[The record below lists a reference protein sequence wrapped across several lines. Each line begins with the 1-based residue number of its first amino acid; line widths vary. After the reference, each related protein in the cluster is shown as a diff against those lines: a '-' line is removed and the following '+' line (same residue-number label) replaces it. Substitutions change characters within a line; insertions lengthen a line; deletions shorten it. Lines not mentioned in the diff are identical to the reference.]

1 MIAGLATDKQKN
13 SALADQKSIR
23 SFLKWFIP
31 GLGVKRWFG
40 LLIAGS
46 GLVGFGSAVF
56 IVEFYRVRPELFLR
70 YVEQVVDVRIWWLAG
85 FAAFAGLLVLSFAVV
100 QINRAI
106 LEPLEMDTDQLI
118 DAVVE
123 HRQRKQGPEIVAV
136 GGGTGMPT
144 LLRGLKSYTSNL
156 TAIVTVADD
165 GGSSGKLR
173 RELGVLPPG
182 DFRNN
187 IVALAR
193 DEGMMTQLFQYRFG
207 SDGTLDGHS
216 FGNLLITALN
226 GITGSFEEALIESSR
241 VLAVRGQVLPST
253 LEDVT
258 LIADMRMVESS
269 NMKRVVGESNIPE
282 AVGKIEQV
290 HLEPEVVPAYPGAI
304 KHILAAELITLGPGS
319 LYTSVM
325 PNVLIPAV
333 AKAIKAS
340 RALKVYVCNVATQTG
355 ETDDYS
361 AEDHLRAIEQHAG
374 PGICDVVI
382 CNNHFPDLEKDA
394 NFKYVRREATGS
406 VNGVRFYEANLVDD
420 QHPWRHSSERLGEAI
435 MNLLDSTSLPNQQ
448 H

>member
-1 MIAGLATDKQKN
+1 MAN
-13 SALADQKSIR
+13 QKSVR
-23 SFLKWFIP
+23 SVLKWLVP
-31 GLGVKRWFG
+31 GLGIKRWFG

-46 GLVGFGSAVF
+46 ALIGFGSAVF
-56 IVEFYRVRPELFLR
+56 IVEVYRVSPELFLR
-70 YVEQVVDVRIWWLAG
+70 YVEQVVDVRIWWMAG
-85 FAAFAGLLVLSFAVV
+85 IAGLGGLLLLAFAVV

-106 LEPLEMDTDQLI
+106 LEPLAMDTDQLI

-123 HRQRKQGPEIVAV
+123 HRQRKQGPTVVAV

-144 LLRGLKSYTSNL
+144 LLRGLKTHTSNL

-207 SDGTLDGHS
+207 SEGTLDGHS

-226 GITGSFEEALIESSR
+226 GITGSFEEALIESSK

-258 LIADMRMVESS
+258 LLADMRTIEQSMQ
-269 NMKRVVGESNIPE
+269 RVVGESAIPE

-290 HLEPEVVPAYPGAI
+290 HLMPEHIAAYPGAI
-304 KHILAAELITLGPGS
+304 KHILSAELITLGPGS

-325 PNVLIPAV
+325 PNVLIPDV
-333 AKAIKAS
+333 ANALKAS

-355 ETDDYS
+355 ETDGYS
-361 AEDHLRAIEQHAG
+361 AEEHLRAIERHAG
-374 PGICDVVI
+374 SGICNVVL
-382 CNNHFPDLEKDA
+382 CNNHFPDLPEDA
-394 NFKYVRREATGS
+394 NFEYVRRETIGS
-406 VNGVRFYEANLVDD
+406 VNGVEFFEIPLVDE
-420 QHPWRHSSERLGEAI
+420 QRPWRHSSHRLGEAI
-435 MNLLDSTSLPNQQ
+435 MKLLDARTFSSKN
-448 H
+448 